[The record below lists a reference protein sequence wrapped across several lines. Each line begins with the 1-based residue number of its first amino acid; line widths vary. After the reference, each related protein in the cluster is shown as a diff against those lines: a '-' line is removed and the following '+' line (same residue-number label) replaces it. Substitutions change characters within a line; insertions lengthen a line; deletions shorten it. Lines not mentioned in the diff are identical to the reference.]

1 MAAGLSPNNNYGVYG
16 HAVDGRGVCTV
27 RSCMSNKEIGS
38 KGDMVDTLK
47 KPLAGVPERSN

>member
-1 MAAGLSPNNNYGVYG
+1 MAAGLSPNNNSGVYG
-16 HAVDGRGVCTV
+16 HAVDGRGACTV